1 MKRTCKKILALH
13 LLIMF
18 VVLPVN
24 LFAQA
29 WGYNNN
35 RFAISADGNN
45 VDDPLDKWLRA
56 DEDDWGATPAA
67 MAMIAKLGLG
77 DKLVHYSYNN
87 FVEGKPGPDDEN
99 MMYIG
104 VKGGL
109 ERFPLNPKVF
119 FDCTKEFKKA
129 KKSLI
134 AEMAKSTA
142 SDPLYFIHMG
152 PSEFFY
158 QCVEGVIKMGKIE
171 SLSHVYVVSHSGYND
186 NHIRREYHHTMQQA
200 RDLSGDRIKYKR
212 IKDQNGSHNPNILWS
227 SKKDFSVWYWMR
239 DSKDPDIRWIYERML
254 PNAKGHADISD
265 AGMLYYLL
273 VGDENG
279 SPEKF
284 REFLGDKIVAK

>member
-1 MKRTCKKILALH
+1 MILKNQFKLIALFS
-13 LLIMF
+13 LMLAS
-18 VVLPVN
+18 PVTI
-24 LFAQA
+24 FAQA
-29 WGYNNN
+29 WGYDNN

-67 MAMIAKLGLG
+67 MAMIAKLKKG

-109 ERFPLNPKVF
+109 ERFPLNADVF
-119 FDCTKEFKKA
+119 FDCTKKFEEAKESLKA
-129 KKSLI
+129 EI
-134 AEMAKSTA
+134 AKSTA

-158 QCVEGVIKMGKIE
+158 QCVDEVIQEGGMK
-171 SLSHVYVVSHSGYND
+171 SLSHIYVLSHSGYND
-186 NHIRREYHHTMQQA
+186 NHIRRPYHHTMTQA
-200 RDLSGDRIKYKR
+200 IELSEGRINYKR
-212 IKDQNGSHNPNILWS
+212 IKDQNGKNDPNDLWNS
-227 SKKDFSVWYWMR
+227 LEDFSVWYWMR
-239 DSKDPDIRWIYERML
+239 DSKDPNIRWIYERML

-265 AGMLYYLL
+265 SGLVYYLL
-273 VGDENG
+273 VGDADG
-279 SPEKF
+279 SPSKF
-284 REFLGDKIVAK
+284 REFLGDSIL

>member
-1 MKRTCKKILALH
+1 MNFTKSIAAALFLLAIPLS
-13 LLIMF
+13 LS
-18 VVLPVN
+18 
-24 LFAQA
+24 AQA
-29 WGYNNN
+29 WGYDDN

-67 MAMIAKLGLG
+67 MAMIAKLGLQ
-77 DKLVHYSYNN
+77 DRLVHYSYNN

-109 ERFPLNPKVF
+109 ERFPLNPDLF
-119 FDCTKEFKKA
+119 FDCTKKYDEAKESLKA
-129 KKSLI
+129 EIKKS
-134 AEMAKSTA
+134 KKR
-142 SDPLYFIHMG
+142 DPLYYIHMG

-158 QCVEGVIKMGKIE
+158 QCVDEVIQEGGIK

-186 NHIRREYHHTMQQA
+186 NHLRRTYHHTMQQA
-200 RDLSGDRIKYKR
+200 IDLSEGRINYKR
-212 IKDQNGSHNPNILWS
+212 IKDQNAMNNPDQLWC
-227 SKKDFSVWYWMR
+227 SKENFSVWYWMR
-239 DSKDPDIRWIYERML
+239 DSEDPNIRWIYERML
-254 PNAKGHADISD
+254 VNRKGHADISD

-273 VGDENG
+273 VGDEDG

-284 REFLGDKIVAK
+284 REFLGDSILD